1 LRTKSAQAVRSRT
14 QLRCS
19 DLRPYEYFVCFG
31 INGQSA
37 VCNFR
42 AIILFIRRIWA
53 HDNTRRIMRISRGH
67 RVAISLHRILLL
79 SLCLGDRLRVSR
91 PVVNSLVAYTSDPR
105 VVALREDSGP
115 EAKERNRDRRYNFHR
130 FRFHRFTLRKISQ
143 RGTQTDVRGGKF
155 KKDLRSCVAIRP
167 AFSSLLSRYSFSKT
181 RNLSS
186 SISRS
191 RPR

>member
-1 LRTKSAQAVRSRT
+1 MRPRK

-167 AFSSLLSRYSFSKT
+167 AFSSLLSLYSFSKT

-186 SISRS
+186 SIWRS